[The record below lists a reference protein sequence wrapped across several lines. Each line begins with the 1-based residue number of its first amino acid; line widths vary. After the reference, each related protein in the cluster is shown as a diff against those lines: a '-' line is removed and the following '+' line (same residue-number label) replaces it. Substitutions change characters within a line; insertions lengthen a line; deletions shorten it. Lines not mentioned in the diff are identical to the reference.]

1 MSSCNRTDSR
11 IQLQKCPDLL
21 RSAIYGRT
29 RSGGAQYK
37 KEMSDREHE
46 LLLQQLLRHT
56 GPVLLS
62 GYHSDL
68 YDTMLKDWEHIE
80 FKTYAQSLKKKTE
93 VIWMNFEI
101 SEEYGQM
108 SFL

>member
-1 MSSCNRTDSR
+1 MPACNRTDSR

-21 RSAIYGRT
+21 
-29 RSGGAQYK
+29 
-37 KEMSDREHE
+37 EN
-46 LLLQQLLRHT
+46 
-56 GPVLLS
+56 
-62 GYHSDL
+62 
-68 YDTMLKDWEHIE
+68 WNHIE
-80 FKTYAQSLKKKTE
+80 IEAYAQSLRKKTE

>member
-1 MSSCNRTDSR
+1 M
-11 IQLQKCPDLL
+11 
-21 RSAIYGRT
+21 AET
-29 RSGGAQYK
+29 RSGGTQYK
-37 KEMSDREHE
+37 KEMSDHDHE
-46 LLLQQLLRHT
+46 LLLKQLLRHT

-68 YDTMLKDWEHIE
+68 YDTMLENWNHIE
-80 FKTYAQSLKKKTE
+80 IEAYAQSLRKKTE

-101 SEEYGQM
+101 SEEYVQM

>member
-1 MSSCNRTDSR
+1 MSNHD
-11 IQLQKCPDLL
+11 
-21 RSAIYGRT
+21 
-29 RSGGAQYK
+29 
-37 KEMSDREHE
+37 HE
-46 LLLQQLLRHT
+46 LLLKELLRHT

-68 YDTMLKDWEHIE
+68 YDTMLKNWNHIE
-80 FKTYAQSLKKKTE
+80 IEAYAQSLRKKTE